1 MASPKLDF
9 PAPNPRP
16 RPAPAPWGWILEVY
30 CYFLP
35 PFVFFCPPGPG
46 PGAAWSLQPPP
57 IKHIFPLSNSL
68 FLKFF
73 FTPSAQ
79 SCPVQNSGFS
89 PRFPITLNSIALI
102 PKFFLFF
109 SNGFTTFRTF
119 LFFFSPF
126 NPFLGAQS
134 AASLIYYHGSGISLS
149 PYLLGSEEQP
159 QTPGDPTPLSIRPS
173 GLQPHPAAPAAVAL
187 FKGIFKANFFHL
199 SRF

>member
-1 MASPKLDF
+1 M
-9 PAPNPRP
+9 
-16 RPAPAPWGWILEVY
+16 EVY

-68 FLKFF
+68 FF
-73 FTPSAQ
+73 
-79 SCPVQNSGFS
+79 NSFSLPQLSPALSRIRFS

-102 PKFFLFF
+102 PKFCLFF

-119 LFFFSPF
+119 LFFSF

-159 QTPGDPTPLSIRPS
+159 QTPGGPPAPQGHRCPSVRPASGPIPLLPLLPLPS
-173 GLQPHPAAPAAVAL
+173 LFLKGFLKLISSVYPVFKPSPSQRTRIPHSL
-187 FKGIFKANFFHL
+187 T
-199 SRF
+199 REQ

>member
-1 MASPKLDF
+1 M
-9 PAPNPRP
+9 
-16 RPAPAPWGWILEVY
+16 EVY

-102 PKFFLFF
+102 PKFCLFF

-119 LFFFSPF
+119 LFFFFSPF

-159 QTPGDPTPLSIRPS
+159 QSPGDAAVHPSVRPASSPTPPLPPPSLFLKGFLKLISSIYPVFKPS
-173 GLQPHPAAPAAVAL
+173 PSQRTRIPHSL
-187 FKGIFKANFFHL
+187 T
-199 SRF
+199 REQ